1 VDDNKEV
8 APGVIRWTARGPSRG
23 VIGLLHGV
31 TSSASTW
38 WRVGSILAN
47 LGWDATAVDLAGHGQ
62 GPRPEPPV
70 DLRALAELALVKLP
84 PKLSVLVGHS
94 LGAAVALAVVS
105 LRPDLARGLLLEE
118 PPGQSGI
125 DAGTLARGIEAE
137 AAAARADRDAYWQH
151 LRREN
156 PGWSDADVDHA
167 VDNVLAA
174 DTPTIV
180 NALRE
185 HLKWDLVELA
195 RSVNLPLMV
204 VAAPPSDGLFPN
216 VGSTALRGEERLEL
230 QRLVPEERFVVL
242 RGGHS
247 LHREHPERIAELISA
262 FALSVVA

>member
-1 VDDNKEV
+1 MDDDEEV
-8 APGVIRWTARGPSRG
+8 APGVIRWAPQGPSKG

-38 WRVGSILAN
+38 WRVGPILAN

-84 PKLSVLVGHS
+84 PRLSVLVGHS
-94 LGAAVALAVVS
+94 LGAAVALEAAR
-105 LRPDLARGLLLEE
+105 LRPDLARGLFLEE
-118 PPGQSGI
+118 PPGQGGI
-125 DAGTLARGIEAE
+125 DAGALARGIEAE
-137 AAAARADRDAYWQH
+137 AAAARADRGAYWQH

-156 PGWSDADVDHA
+156 HGWSDADVDRA

-174 DTPTIV
+174 DTPAIV
-180 NALRE
+180 DALRE
-185 HLKWDLVELA
+185 DLKWDLVELA
-195 RSVNLPLMV
+195 RSVHLPLMV
-204 VAAPPSDGLFPN
+204 VAAPASDGLFPN
-216 VGSTALRGEERLEL
+216 TGGTALRGEERLAV

-242 RGGHS
+242 AGGHS

-262 FALSVVA
+262 FALSVAA